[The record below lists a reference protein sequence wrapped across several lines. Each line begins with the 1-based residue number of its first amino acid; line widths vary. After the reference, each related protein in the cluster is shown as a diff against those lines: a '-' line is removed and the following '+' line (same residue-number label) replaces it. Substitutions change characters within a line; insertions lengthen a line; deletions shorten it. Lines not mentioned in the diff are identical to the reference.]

1 MTDEVTFLVDLIETN
16 WDSAISTMLA
26 NGHTIPAEH
35 RVHPQIMDI
44 RSMASTRNTTKP
56 GRGGNRVRISQATET
71 TVDGITNSMDLI
83 VVMENG
89 QTTEYPTR
97 DWSVRNETYD
107 MSVSIRTKQDDRRKN
122 DSNRIAPSGDTF
134 GRDRIENLYKIV
146 RHILETNR
154 RGWFRS
160 AGSLEENI
168 KHIVFGPR
176 TESNDKRSRIF
187 GYKIN
192 VTLKRFAVSL

>member
-1 MTDEVTFLVDLIETN
+1 MTDEVTFLVNLIEEN
-16 WDSAISTMLA
+16 WDSAITTMLA

-56 GRGGNRVRISQATET
+56 GRGGNRVRISQASES

-122 DSNRIAPSGDTF
+122 DSVRITPSGDTF
-134 GRDRIENLYKIV
+134 GRDRIENLYKIL
-146 RHILETNR
+146 RFLLEQRR
-154 RGWFRS
+154 RGWLRTV
-160 AGSLEENI
+160 GTLEENI
-168 KHIVFGPR
+168 SHIVFGNR
-176 TESNDKRSRIF
+176 TENNDKRARIF
-187 GYKIN
+187 GYKVG
-192 VTLKRFAVSL
+192 VTLKRHAVSL